1 MGTNRKVKKICLV
14 INNLLIPSEAMLTKN
29 GQLHANTHRHTI
41 QSAKMMPVKRKK
53 ERKSKKEL
61 KIREEEGELE
71 NMTVEKRFSAKLLYI
86 LFS

>member
-1 MGTNRKVKKICLV
+1 MASYQQPSNSFRSHVDKKWTAACKH
-14 INNLLIPSEAMLTKN
+14 T
-29 GQLHANTHRHTI
+29 QRHTR

-71 NMTVEKRFSAKLLYI
+71 NTTVEKRFSAKLLYI

>member
-1 MGTNRKVKKICLV
+1 MASYQQPSNSFRSHVDKKWTAACKH
-14 INNLLIPSEAMLTKN
+14 T
-29 GQLHANTHRHTI
+29 QRHTI

-53 ERKSKKEL
+53 ERQNKKEL
-61 KIREEEGELE
+61 KIREEERELE

>member
-1 MGTNRKVKKICLV
+1 MASYQQPSNSFRSHVDKKWTAACKH
-14 INNLLIPSEAMLTKN
+14 T
-29 GQLHANTHRHTI
+29 QRHTR
-41 QSAKMMPVKRKK
+41 QSAKMMPVKRKKERKK

>member
-1 MGTNRKVKKICLV
+1 MASYQQPSNSFRGHVDKKWTAACKH
-14 INNLLIPSEAMLTKN
+14 T
-29 GQLHANTHRHTI
+29 QRHTI

-53 ERKSKKEL
+53 ERQSKKEL
-61 KIREEEGELE
+61 KIREEERELE

>member
-1 MGTNRKVKKICLV
+1 MASYQQPSNSFRSHVDKKWPAACKH
-14 INNLLIPSEAMLTKN
+14 T
-29 GQLHANTHRHTI
+29 QRHTR

-71 NMTVEKRFSAKLLYI
+71 NMTVEKGFSAKLLYI

>member
-1 MGTNRKVKKICLV
+1 MQTHTETHQTKRKNDACKKK
-14 INNLLIPSEAMLTKN
+14 E
-29 GQLHANTHRHTI
+29 
-41 QSAKMMPVKRKK
+41 RKK

-61 KIREEEGELE
+61 KIREEERELE